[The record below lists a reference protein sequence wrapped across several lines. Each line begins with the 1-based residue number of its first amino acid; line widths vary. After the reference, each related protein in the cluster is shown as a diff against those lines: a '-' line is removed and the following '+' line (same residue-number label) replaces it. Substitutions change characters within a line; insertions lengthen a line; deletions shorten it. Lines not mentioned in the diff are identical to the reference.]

1 MTQVFSI
8 QPDSISKSNDRKAET
23 YFLAGIYILIFGT
36 IFPTIRAFLI
46 GHEGSVYAFEY
57 LFSALPDIAII
68 LYTAGTFAL
77 RFNQGK
83 TVIPSLLTEDKIL
96 IAVGLY
102 AIVIGSFLSA
112 DIKFII
118 YGLRMSYIPILM
130 YVSVRNLFDFI
141 NEEVF
146 LKGLSLFMHW
156 IGITSIIGLLLYF
169 PLAELEQKLKI
180 IVHASQ
186 SEYHIKRLNSI
197 FHAPTLNGAYM
208 SIAAA
213 YFSIRLIN
221 KFSLRL
227 VLLIIPIF
235 ICLLL
240 SVSRGGIFAYL
251 IVLVGIILLMRK
263 WKSSLF
269 LLVILGLSVIV
280 GLRAVNLSPE
290 KASWIFKSTAGTMK
304 MEKDQTRVKLWDS
317 SYSTLERHPFGLG
330 LGKSGWIANRFV
342 KESDEETA
350 FSATDGWYLKTASEI
365 GIPGLILFLIFFIY
379 SGLRILMKINIRR
392 PEISFFVLILV
403 AQVLLLNIVSNSLD
417 YFIFNSFFWMCIA
430 MGVSTVIKRDLIK

>member
-8 QPDSISKSNDRKAET
+8 QPDTKSKSNDRRAEN
-23 YFLAGIYILIFGT
+23 YFLAGIYILILGT
-36 IFPTIRAFLI
+36 LFPTIRAFLI
-46 GHEGSVYAFEY
+46 GYEGSVYAFEY
-57 LFSALPDIAII
+57 LFSAIPDIAII
-68 LYTAGTFAL
+68 LYTAGSFAL
-77 RFNQGK
+77 RFHQGK
-83 TVIPSLLTEDKIL
+83 SLIPSLLKEDKIL

-112 DIKFII
+112 DIKFIL

-130 YVSVRNLFDFI
+130 YVSVRNLCDFI

-146 LKGLSLFMHW
+146 LKGISIFMHW
-156 IGITSIIGLLLYF
+156 IAITSIIGLLLYF
-169 PLAELEQKLKI
+169 PLSELEQKIKI

-251 IVLVGIILLMRK
+251 IVLVGIILLLRK
-263 WKSSLF
+263 WKSILF
-269 LLVILGLSVIV
+269 FILIFGFSIIV

-379 SGLRILMKINIRR
+379 SGIRILMKINFRK
-392 PEISFFVLILV
+392 PDISFFVLILF

-430 MGVSTVIKRDLIK
+430 MGISKGFKRDLIK